1 MEIQKCYY
9 VRQYIKHLIAA
20 IYFFFIHL
28 SDTEPA
34 ERNCFRSAFGLD
46 MNKSFVFCSV
56 FKLRPQWQL
65 HHVTCLC
72 DSSSNDLGK
81 ESVLLVLGSF
91 EGRKLV
97 WGRVYASNSN
107 AVLIFE
113 WVIRPLITFTL
124 ITEQF
129 ESWVVDS
136 KTCNRPHVKWKPFEL
151 FHVWDVPREQQ
162 VIQAQA
168 EKTNVCSEHMRTMW
182 VIFVTKW
189 SKVIIISLCKLL
201 VTSLE

>member
-56 FKLRPQWQL
+56 FKLRPQWRL

-81 ESVLLVLGSF
+81 DSPACSWKF

-97 WGRVYASNSN
+97 WGRVHASNSN
-107 AVLIFE
+107 TAHALVFE
-113 WVIRPLITFTL
+113 CVITSLITFTL

-136 KTCNRPHVKWKPFEL
+136 KTCNRLHVKWKPFEL
-151 FHVWDVPREQQ
+151 FQLWDVLQEQQ
-162 VIQAQA
+162 VIQ
-168 EKTNVCSEHMRTMW
+168 TNVCSEWMRTMSELFYF
-182 VIFVTKW
+182 IQK
-189 SKVIIISLCKLL
+189 SKV
-201 VTSLE
+201 

>member
-56 FKLRPQWQL
+56 FKLRPQWRL

-72 DSSSNDLGK
+72 DSFGNDLGK
-81 ESVLLVLGSF
+81 DSVRLVLGSLREGNWF
-91 EGRKLV
+91 EEEFMCQIQMLPV
-97 WGRVYASNSN
+97 HSYLSSNISN
-107 AVLIFE
+107 HIL
-113 WVIRPLITFTL
+113 
-124 ITEQF
+124 
-129 ESWVVDS
+129 
-136 KTCNRPHVKWKPFEL
+136 
-151 FHVWDVPREQQ
+151 
-162 VIQAQA
+162 
-168 EKTNVCSEHMRTMW
+168 
-182 VIFVTKW
+182 
-189 SKVIIISLCKLL
+189 
-201 VTSLE
+201 